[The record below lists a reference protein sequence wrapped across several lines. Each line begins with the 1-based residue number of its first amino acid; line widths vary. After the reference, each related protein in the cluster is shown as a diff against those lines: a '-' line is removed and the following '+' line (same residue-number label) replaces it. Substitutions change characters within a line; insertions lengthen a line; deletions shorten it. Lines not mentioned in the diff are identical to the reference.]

1 MDRKTRHLLDGDW
14 REQPALE
21 AIRRE
26 AIGFE
31 LVAASSRARNK
42 KGLLQLLRNDCDAA
56 TYGWT
61 SAYANFGMERSYR
74 NVFTDLYG
82 GRIEGEGDLKRRLK
96 VFPFLPEIMLIGNFP
111 LITLI
116 TLRHSPLSIYGNR
129 SGKVSE
135 LIQGKSHALGYA
147 SRN

>member
-31 LVAASSRARNK
+31 LVAAAVAEEFGEPWDDLENRNSASPKTKKSSSRARNK

-56 TYGWT
+56 TYEWT
-61 SAYANFGMERSYR
+61 SAYANFGMESFYR
-74 NVFTDLYG
+74 NAFTDLYG
-82 GRIEGEGDLKRRLK
+82 RE
-96 VFPFLPEIMLIGNFP
+96 N
-111 LITLI
+111 
-116 TLRHSPLSIYGNR
+116 
-129 SGKVSE
+129 
-135 LIQGKSHALGYA
+135 
-147 SRN
+147 